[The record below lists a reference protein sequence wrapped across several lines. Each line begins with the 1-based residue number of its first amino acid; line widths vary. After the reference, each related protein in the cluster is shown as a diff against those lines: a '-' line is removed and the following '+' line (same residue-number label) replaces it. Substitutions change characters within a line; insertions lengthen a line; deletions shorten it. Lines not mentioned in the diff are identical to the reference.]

1 MKKIRI
7 RDILAKIVVIAF
19 MFTFLVPF
27 FLVMLYSV
35 KSKSEMITDRL
46 SFPTTFHWENFTEG
60 IAYTKFWHV
69 MGNSLIVTS
78 LSIILITIVCTM
90 AAYIIARKRSL
101 LYNFV
106 YYLFVGAMI
115 IPFQSIMTPLYKM
128 LVNYGLVN
136 TLGGFVIVK
145 SGVQIA
151 FTVLIITGFVN
162 GIPRELE
169 EAAFVDG
176 AGRYKTFFAVVLPL
190 MKPILFTSLVLNIL
204 NVWNDFQVSV
214 VLLQKIDKRTI
225 PLVQFYLLGER
236 ANELNQ
242 AFAVFLL
249 SMIPVLIIYLIFQ
262 KYIIQGVTAGAVKG

>member
-1 MKKIRI
+1 
-7 RDILAKIVVIAF
+7 
-19 MFTFLVPF
+19 
-27 FLVMLYSV
+27 
-35 KSKSEMITDRL
+35 
-46 SFPTTFHWENFTEG
+46 
-60 IAYTKFWHV
+60 
-69 MGNSLIVTS
+69 
-78 LSIILITIVCTM
+78 M